1 MTAICNRAIQLKQTV
16 TYSVNVKKV
25 AIGVISLGSL
35 LFPGRALAEEQD
47 NQREI
52 PPVELTPESTINP
65 LEAEP
70 IDKSEIVISQQTPV
84 EELASFMGPVML
96 GLTAIVVWLAIW
108 TWSKAVDEI
117 HPPQLG

>member
-1 MTAICNRAIQLKQTV
+1 MSFNRAIQLKPEV
-16 TYSVNVKKV
+16 TYSVNVKKL
-25 AIGVISLGSL
+25 AIGLLIGASWLPLGA
-35 LFPGRALAEEQD
+35 FADGRD

-52 PPVELTPESTINP
+52 PPVELTPESTIDP
-65 LEAEP
+65 LGAEP
-70 IDKSEIVISQQTPV
+70 IDKASIVISQQTPV

-117 HPPQLG
+117 HPPQAG

>member
-1 MTAICNRAIQLKQTV
+1 M
-16 TYSVNVKKV
+16 KKIAV
-25 AIGVISLGSL
+25 ALIAMGTSM
-35 LFPGRALAEEQD
+35 FPVRVLADQQD

-52 PPVELTPESTINP
+52 PPVELTPQSTIDP

-84 EELASFMGPVML
+84 EQLASFMGPVML

-117 HPPQLG
+117 HPPQSG

>member
-1 MTAICNRAIQLKQTV
+1 M
-16 TYSVNVKKV
+16 
-25 AIGVISLGSL
+25 GSL
-35 LFPGRALAEEQD
+35 LFPVRVFAEQLD

-52 PPVELTPESTINP
+52 PPVELTPQSTINP

-70 IDKSEIVISQQTPV
+70 IDKSAVVISQQTPV
-84 EELASFMGPVML
+84 EELASMMGPVML

-117 HPPQLG
+117 HPPERG

>member
-1 MTAICNRAIQLKQTV
+1 M
-16 TYSVNVKKV
+16 KKIAGALIAMGTSMLPAAAV
-25 AIGVISLGSL
+25 ADQ
-35 LFPGRALAEEQD
+35 QD

-52 PPVELTPESTINP
+52 PPVELTPQSTIDP

-70 IDKSEIVISQQTPV
+70 IDKAEIVISQQTPV
-84 EELASFMGPVML
+84 EQLASFMGPVML

-117 HPPQLG
+117 HPPQSG

>member
-1 MTAICNRAIQLKQTV
+1 V
-16 TYSVNVKKV
+16 TYSVNVKKI
-25 AIGVISLGSL
+25 AIGMFSLGSL
-35 LFPGRALAEEQD
+35 LFPVRAFAEQLD

-52 PPVELTPESTINP
+52 PPVELTPQSTINP

-70 IDKSEIVISQQTPV
+70 IDKSAVVISQQTPV
-84 EELASFMGPVML
+84 EELASMMGPVML

-117 HPPQLG
+117 HPPERG